1 MPHRN
6 LGAEVLSVIFS
17 VFLGFVV
24 VAFVGIG
31 VNTAYPEPAS
41 NYETYNQPLWDTWR
55 LNTGIWLLICATLVM
70 VAAMFIGSD
79 RIPVIGNGI
88 LLGGVF
94 TMVYAVG
101 MALSSPNHWPRLAIV
116 AVALLVTVGIGYW
129 KFATRKA
136 KPRTVELVDVP
147 ATPGPTDPALS
158 ARVDTLERTIEGLR
172 KALSDGS

>member
-24 VAFVGIG
+24 VAFVGIA

-41 NYETYNQPLWDTWR
+41 NYEMYNQPLWDTWR
-55 LNTGIWLLICATLVM
+55 LTTGIWLLVCATLVM
-70 VAAMFIGSD
+70 IAAMFIGSD

-101 MALSSPNHWPRLAIV
+101 MALSSPNHWPRLAVIG
-116 AVALLVTVGIGYW
+116 AALLVTVGIGYW
-129 KFATRKA
+129 KFATRRA
-136 KPRTVELVDVP
+136 KVPTVELVDVQT
-147 ATPGPTDPALS
+147 ATSPSDPALS
-158 ARVDTLERTIEGLR
+158 ARVDTLERTIDGLR